1 MKTLFKVTLDTG
13 EETYVVAG
21 DLSTAAHVAE
31 CAFAEKAGQRSAK
44 TRYIMVMAT
53 EGSNVFGTKLHIAPE
68 AFPDS
73 TFDGTKENGGI
84 YR

>member
-1 MKTLFKVTLDTG
+1 MKTLYKVTLDDGT
-13 EETYVVAG
+13 ETYVLAEDLNTAG
-21 DLSTAAHVAE
+21 NVAE
-31 CAFAEKAGQRSAK
+31 WAFAEKAGQRSAK